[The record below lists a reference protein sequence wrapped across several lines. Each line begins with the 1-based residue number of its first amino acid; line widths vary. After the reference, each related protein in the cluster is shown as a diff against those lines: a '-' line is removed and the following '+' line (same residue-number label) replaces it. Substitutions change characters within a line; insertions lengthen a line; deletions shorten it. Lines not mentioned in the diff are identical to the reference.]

1 MANKGCNNCA
11 HYKNGEMKM
20 WEDDIPSSCLIGNGE
35 EFRLWWEENGRKK
48 NVDEITDMPCFQE
61 TKLSEILSEMSR
73 LLDEIKKTVSKT

>member
-11 HYKNGEMKM
+11 HYEIG
-20 WEDDIPSSCLIGNGE
+20 IPRKCCLGNNE